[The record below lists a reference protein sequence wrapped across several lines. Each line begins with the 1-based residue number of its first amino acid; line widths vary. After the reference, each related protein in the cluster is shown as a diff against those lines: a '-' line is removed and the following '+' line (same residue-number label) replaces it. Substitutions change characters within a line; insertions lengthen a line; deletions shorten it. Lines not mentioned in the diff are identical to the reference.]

1 MGWTYFIFPA
11 IYTSLGFWSATFTYG
26 ALFVM
31 LWAVF
36 RSILELRCG
45 DKLCDVQCGTWGL
58 KLAMF
63 CHHVLAAPLA
73 VMAILE
79 DATIVR
85 LFTCFGCPDVAPIMI
100 RDPSGPSG
108 SAQALIPLTMGYMV
122 ADLVLLNQWQLS
134 AKGSNM
140 ESMLMVAHHFFSL
153 LVWPMTL
160 YYDFC
165 SRYVL
170 IMVAYELSSIF
181 LTLNWMLSTS
191 GYKESLWYKISGALF
206 TLTFVVVRLLG
217 ALPQLRALAI
227 KPPWNCY
234 SEYPE
239 GGPILIKFSFTL
251 LFPHLLNFAW
261 GVKVIRGFF
270 TMALAS
276 KSATSLLQSNSDS
289 SDSM

>member
-1 MGWTYFIFPA
+1 MEWKYFIFPA
-11 IYTSLGFWSATFTYG
+11 INTTLGLWSATFAYG
-26 ALFVM
+26 AVFVV
-31 LWAVF
+31 LWSVF
-36 RSILELRCG
+36 LSILKLRCG
-45 DKLCDVQCGTWGL
+45 DKLYDVRCGTWSL
-58 KLAMF
+58 KLSMF
-63 CHHVLAAPLA
+63 CHHLLAAPLA
-73 VMAILE
+73 IMAILE
-79 DATIVR
+79 DETVVG

-100 RDPSGPSG
+100 RDPSGPSV

-122 ADLVLLNQWQLS
+122 ADLVLLSQWQLS

-140 ESMLMVAHHFFSL
+140 ESMLMVAHHIFSL

-170 IMVAYELSSIF
+170 IMIAYELSSIF
-181 LTLNWMLSTS
+181 LTINWILSAS
-191 GYKESLWYKISGALF
+191 GFKASVWYKVSGALF

-217 ALPQLRALAI
+217 AFPQLRALAI

-239 GGPILIKFSFTL
+239 GGPILIRFSFTL
-251 LFPHLLNFAW
+251 LFPHMLNFGW

-270 TMALAS
+270 TMALKS
-276 KSATSLLQSNSDS
+276 KSATPLLQSDGEPSDRT
-289 SDSM
+289 